1 MHLLL
6 LHGNGGSKTRFLP
19 FLDLLREQHPDLT
32 PVIPRLSGF
41 DGRALP
47 AASNYWDL
55 FLSEVERAIS
65 EHPAAENWVFYGHG
79 IGGSLLMELAAREYQ
94 FPAGLHLIPQKVI
107 LNSVIGASL
116 DQRFFPQLMKPN
128 VIRQF
133 MQYLI
138 AAPWMRPIWEKR
150 LFQDPAQIPLSLRKQ
165 FFQDYAQ
172 CAAFPVF
179 FDLITVDWYRGI
191 LPLIQAE
198 PFLFLWGES
207 ERIVSARYL
216 TLWRRDFPG
225 STFEVISHWDH
236 FPMLD
241 DPQDFTD
248 NFVNLLPA

>member
-6 LHGNGGSKTRFLP
+6 IHGNGGSRTRFLP
-19 FLDLLREQHPDLT
+19 FLDLLREGYPEMT

-41 DGRALP
+41 DGRDLP
-47 AASNYWDL
+47 KVKNYWDL
-55 FLSEVERAIS
+55 FLSEIEAAVMD
-65 EHPAAENWVFYGHG
+65 HPEAEKWVFYGHG
-79 IGGSLLMELAAREYQ
+79 IGGSLLMELAARRYQ
-94 FPAGLHLIPQKVI
+94 FPNGLRLRPQRVI

-116 DQRFFPQLMKPN
+116 DQRFFPRLMKPN
-128 VIRQF
+128 LVRQL
-133 MQYLI
+133 MQSLI
-138 AAPWMRPIWEKR
+138 AAPWMRSIWEKR
-150 LFQDPAQIPLSLRKQ
+150 LFQQPDQIPLALRKQ
-165 FFQDYAQ
+165 FFQDYAH

-179 FDLITVDWYRGI
+179 FDLITVDWYQGI
-191 LPLIQAE
+191 LPRIQSD
-198 PFLFLWGES
+198 PFLFLWGEK

-216 TLWRRDFPG
+216 TLWRRDFPE